1 MFTEL
6 EEFKARNT
14 FLEKENED
22 VWKEVHHWRKL
33 QETLE
38 KYKGMEEVLSR
49 TKFDNDELRVSY
61 SWDI

>member
-1 MFTEL
+1 MITEL
-6 EEFKARNT
+6 EEFKARNA

-49 TKFDNDELRVSY
+49 TTSDNDELRVSF
-61 SWDI
+61 SCGI